1 VNEFKFK
8 RGNKNVGISVFSHD
22 ASMCVNEV
30 RKPSSHVIV
39 LRGAKMQKCESR
51 YSTCEVL
58 QNSNSALTQNFKS
71 VENNIILSS
80 NNNMK
85 RSSSQRTVE
94 STSHEHDGK
103 GKNREREP
111 SGDEEKPS
119 CWDRLV
125 ARLLPSET
133 DYQRPL
139 IRDIKWQ
146 HRMIAVIFVLS
157 WISFFFGLVSV
168 SGCDFIRMGKSDAAY
183 GSLESLGL
191 FRVPYHS
198 EHDNSFLGCI
208 AYDSAAEW
216 DRGFRNSRAM
226 ALLGMLCLS
235 GIVFFITPAILFIT
249 NKGMRIVFYWLARF
263 LVLPALFFNCMVF
276 IMFGRDECG
285 EGATKC
291 PPGSAGIL
299 AMINVFIIAILAV
312 LLFVTGCPTNPA
324 LGVYSDPNAQEQ
336 RQRQS
341 KVEKD
346 IEQPPEQPKPPTELR
361 RSKQTKP
368 SGEQSSSSALVVVP
382 ALGANDNRI
391 DMRVEKIPGGED
403 LKVSQR
409 FIHVDGTKT
418 VKTYVKKQ
426 PRTDAMPDEIL
437 VY

>member
-1 VNEFKFK
+1 MELPTT
-8 RGNKNVGISVFSHD
+8 S
-22 ASMCVNEV
+22 
-30 RKPSSHVIV
+30 
-39 LRGAKMQKCESR
+39 
-51 YSTCEVL
+51 
-58 QNSNSALTQNFKS
+58 
-71 VENNIILSS
+71 
-80 NNNMK
+80 MK
-85 RSSSQRTVE
+85 RSSSQRTID
-94 STSHEHDGK
+94 STSHEDDR
-103 GKNREREP
+103 KNRGREE
-111 SGDEEKPS
+111 SSAGEDESAS

-125 ARLLPSET
+125 ARLLPKET

-157 WISFFFGLVSV
+157 WISFVFGLVSV
-168 SGCDFIRMGKSDAAY
+168 SGCDFIRIGESNAEY
-183 GSLESLGL
+183 GSMESLGL

-235 GIVFFITPAILFIT
+235 GIVLLITPAILFIT

-276 IMFGRDECG
+276 IMFGRDECA
-285 EGATKC
+285 EGARC

-312 LLFVTGCPTNPA
+312 LLFVTGCPTNPV
-324 LGVYSDPNAQEQ
+324 LGAYSDPNAQQ
-336 RQRQS
+336 QHT
-341 KVEKD
+341 VEKD
-346 IEQPPEQPKPPTELR
+346 IEQPPEQPKPSTEQR

-368 SGEQSSSSALVVVP
+368 SEQSSSSSDLVAVP

-391 DMRVEKIPGGED
+391 DMRVEKVDGG
-403 LKVSQR
+403 LKVCQR
-409 FIHVDGTKT
+409 FFHVDGTKT
-418 VKTYVKKQ
+418 IKTYVKKQ
-426 PRTDAMPDEIL
+426 PEQDATPDSELRIA
-437 VY
+437 VF